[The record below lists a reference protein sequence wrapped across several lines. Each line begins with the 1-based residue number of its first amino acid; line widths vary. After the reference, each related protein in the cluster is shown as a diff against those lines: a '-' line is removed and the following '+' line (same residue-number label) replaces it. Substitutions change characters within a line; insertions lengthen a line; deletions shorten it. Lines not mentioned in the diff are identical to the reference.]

1 MTAGNEERGL
11 LHEGFLVGMAGA
23 TAVAL
28 WFLFVDLLNGVPF
41 QTPGSLG
48 SALFLGTRRA
58 TEVAINP
65 TTVGLYTIFHGVIYT
80 LVGIAAAAL
89 VRAANNSPS
98 MVALVIL
105 AAAVLEA
112 LFLGFVATLAE
123 FLLSHLAW
131 WAVLGGNLLAAV
143 AMGSLLLR
151 WYPRVAQRL
160 MQADEALPES

>member
-1 MTAGNEERGL
+1 MTGGTQQRGL

-28 WFLFVDLLNGVPF
+28 WFLFVDLVNGVPF

-48 SALFLGTRRA
+48 SALFLGTREA
-58 TEVAINP
+58 GEVVINT
-65 TTVGLYTIFHGVIYT
+65 TTVGLYTLFHGAIYT
-80 LVGIAAAAL
+80 AVGLGATAL
-89 VRAANNSPS
+89 MRAADNSPS
-98 MVALVIL
+98 LVALVIL

-131 WAVLGGNLLAAV
+131 WAVLGGNIMAAV

-151 WYPRVAQRL
+151 WYPRVAERL
-160 MQADEALPES
+160 LHTDEALPES